1 MSFVNSSSR
10 TTMKSNKRNGVFG
23 NKPSSGKISKKP
35 ERISDS
41 RENELIVIRDPYSRK
56 DYFLSVIDTFV
67 LSKKEYVV
75 MYNYVPDDGS
85 HEDPELVIMRTE
97 FSKTGDQYFYSIKD
111 SIELETAF
119 VCFMRRYYGAVKQD
133 VKVRGSAMG

>member
-1 MSFVNSSSR
+1 
-10 TTMKSNKRNGVFG
+10 MKSNRRSGVLGKR
-23 NKPSSGKISKKP
+23 PSSGKVSKKP

-56 DYFLSVIDTFV
+56 DYYLSVIDTFV

-97 FSKTGDQYFYSIKD
+97 FSPTGDQYFYSIKD

-119 VCFMRRYYGAVKQD
+119 VCFMRRYYGSVKQG
-133 VKVRGSAMG
+133 VKLRTASIG